1 MAYAIMRINK
11 CKMGA
16 VGRLEKHHEREKEK
30 YKSNPDIDLSQS
42 HNNFHL
48 KTPTGSYRSMILQR
62 IEEVGCKVRKDSVV
76 MQDSIC
82 TASPEFFEGKSLQD
96 ISVFFRM
103 AYRFYAKTF
112 GEENILSAVVHLDEK
127 SPHMHVCFVPITK
140 DGRLSSKSIIG
151 GPAGLVKLQDLFYEH
166 MVYHFPDIKR
176 GIPKRI
182 SHREHLPTYLFKNA
196 DVLMLHYEEIA
207 QAINDIGLIKSK
219 EKKAQAIELISR
231 YAPEMARMK
240 EQIKSVNGYVDRL
253 HRDIGEQKDVSRYW
267 KGKTEELEEAVKERD
282 GKIDELRAKQE
293 KLQKQIELLPP
304 GLLEELEAMEKE
316 RRKAINA
323 QNRKGKG
330 GIAR

>member
-30 YKSNPDIDLSQS
+30 YKSNPDIDLSRS

-48 KTPTGSYRSMILQR
+48 KVPTGSYRNMILQR
-62 IEEVGCKVRKDSVV
+62 IKEVGCKVRKDSVV

-82 TASPEFFEGKSLQD
+82 TASPEFFKGKSLHD
-96 ISVFFRM
+96 ISVFFQM
-103 AYRFYAKTF
+103 AYRFYVKTF

-151 GPAGLVKLQDLFYEH
+151 GPAGLIKLQDMFYEH
-166 MVYHFPDIKR
+166 MVYHFPNLKR
-176 GIPKRI
+176 GLPKRI
-182 SHREHLPTYLFKNA
+182 THREHLPTYLFKNA
-196 DVLMLHYEEIA
+196 DVLMQHYEEIA

-219 EKKAQAIELISR
+219 EKKTQAIELISR

-240 EQIKSVNGYVDRL
+240 EQIKSVNGYVERL
-253 HRDIGEQKDVSRYW
+253 NCDIRNQAEISRFW
-267 KGKTEELEEAVKERD
+267 IGKSEKLEEAVKEKD
-282 GKIDELRAKQE
+282 NKIFELQE
-293 KLQKQIELLPP
+293 KQQKIQKLLDLLPP
-304 GLLEELEAMEKE
+304 GLIESLEEEEKK
-316 RRKAINA
+316 RRKASKRN
-323 QNRKGKG
+323 NR
-330 GIAR
+330 IR